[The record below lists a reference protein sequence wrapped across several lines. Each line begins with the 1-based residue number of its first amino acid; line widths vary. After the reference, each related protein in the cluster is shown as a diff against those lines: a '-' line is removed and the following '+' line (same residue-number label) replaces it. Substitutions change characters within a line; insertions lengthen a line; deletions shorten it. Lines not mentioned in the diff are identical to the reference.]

1 MRPGTPEARPADP
14 QEPKPHNH
22 GRMYRCKMVPF
33 KGATEYGEWFATELE
48 VQTAMRSLVRK
59 LGTRYYCETR
69 KTTCPECE
77 AGEGE
82 KVISVL

>member
-1 MRPGTPEARPADP
+1 MRPGPPVQSPPDRL
-14 QEPKPHNH
+14 EPKQHNH
-22 GRMYRCKMVPF
+22 GRSYRCKMVPF
-33 KGATEYGEWFATELE
+33 AGPNEYGEWFATESE
-48 VQTAMRSLVRK
+48 VRNALRNSVRK

-77 AGEGE
+77 AEGDA